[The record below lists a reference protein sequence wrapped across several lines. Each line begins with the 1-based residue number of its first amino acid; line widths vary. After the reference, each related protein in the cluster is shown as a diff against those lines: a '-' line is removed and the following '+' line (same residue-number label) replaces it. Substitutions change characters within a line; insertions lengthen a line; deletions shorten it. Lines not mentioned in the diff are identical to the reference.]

1 MDTVLRQ
8 LPLGFNAGLIAA
20 QIAFFL
26 LLFLFFLW
34 RLNLENNKSRKK
46 RSPNMA

>member
-26 LLFLFFLW
+26 LLFLFFSVEVELG
-34 RLNLENNKSRKK
+34 KQ
-46 RSPNMA
+46 